1 MAWHRLKGKCSSTSK
16 LSESSSGVAR
26 DMIIAVLSNGNMRSL
41 IDLAKHS
48 NLPWDVVLSTEL
60 FDTYKPNPEVYRG
73 VAYHLSLEPS
83 QCAMV
88 AAHEFDVR
96 LAASHGMKTVYVRRG
111 EDPPSMEVMK
121 SKKDGGEFD
130 LVVDS
135 IEEFA
140 NLFAK

>member
-1 MAWHRLKGKCSSTSK
+1 MASSAFPDSSPGLHLLKKNK
-16 LSESSSGVAR
+16 IV
-26 DMIIAVLSNGNMRSL
+26 AVLSNGNMRSL

-60 FDTYKPNPEVYRG
+60 FDTYKPNPKVYRG
-73 VAYHLSLEPS
+73 AAYHLSLEPS

-88 AAHEFDVR
+88 AAHVFDVR
-96 LAASHGMKTVYVRRG
+96 SAASHGMKTVYVRRG
-111 EDPPSMEVMK
+111 EDPPSMEVK

-135 IEEFA
+135 IEELA
-140 NLFAK
+140 DLFAK